1 MLGHELITAVVTTEV
16 RNRLPRVMAAR
27 AAVKAPDLPVP
38 TPETDYIY
46 PHALPA
52 QDIGGYPCLMVEEL
66 ETGPRYTTRQQA
78 PSGNL
83 DVFEIRYLFRVWCYV
98 RGQDYKHTAYRQKYM
113 ATSLRMALLEQR
125 CLRETEEERAVID
138 PATVRESFSNVD
150 TDDDAQKYL
159 AGHYIEFEIVSEET
173 LRPSNVPEDVA
184 AVFSLQGGYMERTS
198 TEPIP
203 PTMTSVTEAQ

>member
-1 MLGHELITAVVTTEV
+1 MLGHELMTALVTSEV
-16 RNRLPRVMAAR
+16 RKRLPRVMAAR

-38 TPETDYIY
+38 VPATDYIY
-46 PHALPA
+46 PHPLPA

-66 ETGPRYTTRQQA
+66 ETGPRYSTRQQA

-113 ATSLRMALLEQR
+113 ATSLRMALLEKR
-125 CLRETEEERAVID
+125 CLFESGDEKSVID
-138 PATVRESFSNVD
+138 PSTIRESFSNVD

-173 LRPSNVPEDVA
+173 LRPSTVPEDVA
-184 AVFSLQGGYMERTS
+184 ALFSLQGGYMERNS
-198 TEPIP
+198 TELIP
-203 PTMTSVTEAQ
+203 PTMTTLTEAQ